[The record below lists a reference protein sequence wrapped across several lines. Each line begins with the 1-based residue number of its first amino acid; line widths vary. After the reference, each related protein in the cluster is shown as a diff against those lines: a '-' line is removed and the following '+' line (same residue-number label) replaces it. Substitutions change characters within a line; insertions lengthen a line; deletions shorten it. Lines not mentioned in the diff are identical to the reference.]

1 MKPGPK
7 PAGEQALT
15 AAERQ
20 ARRRAKQA
28 AGAKPVH
35 YRRPADRR
43 SRPQLWAD
51 AVATLQ
57 QCLDAYEAWRDRL
70 PENLADTAIAERLD
84 AVLELREHV
93 DALEAAAADLP
104 KGFGRDG

>member
-1 MKPGPK
+1 VPGPK
-7 PAGEQALT
+7 PQGEHALT

-28 AGAKPVH
+28 AGVKPVH

-43 SRPQLWAD
+43 ARPQLWQD
-51 AVATLQ
+51 AVDALTT
-57 QCLDAYEAWRDRL
+57 CLDAYQAWRDRL
-70 PENLADTAIAERLD
+70 PDNLADAAIGERLD

-93 DALEAAAADLP
+93 DALAAAELP
-104 KGFGRDG
+104 RGFGRD